1 MSETLDKR
9 LHPVR
14 PDLAAR
20 SYEGRV
26 DAARFVEGTKKRV
39 ACALAP
45 IRPEPRPDKSIDTE
59 ALFGEVF
66 TVYEETAEGWAWG
79 QLETDGYV
87 GFMASD
93 ALIADAPVPTH
104 RLAALRSYRYPYAEL
119 KSPPLELLSM
129 GSLVAVAGYET
140 TRGLDYALLADGSA
154 IVAKHL
160 VPLDHSVDDWVSVA
174 ESLAGTPYL
183 WGGRSSLG
191 LDCSAIVQ
199 LAAQAGGM
207 AIMRDTY
214 MQAETAGEALDI
226 SSGLPDLKRGD
237 LVFWKGHIGIMR
249 DAGTLLHANG
259 FTMMVSSE
267 PLESAIARIR
277 EKEGSPVTAVRR
289 LNRP

>member
-20 SYEGRV
+20 SYQGRV
-26 DAARFVEGTKKRV
+26 DAARFVDGTKKRV
-39 ACALAP
+39 TRSIAP
-45 IRPEPRPDKSIDTE
+45 IRPEPRTDRSIDTQ
-59 ALFGEVF
+59 ALFGETF

-87 GFMASD
+87 GFMPSD
-93 ALIADAPVPTH
+93 ALVADSPAPTH
-104 RLAALRSYRYPYAEL
+104 RVAALRSYRYPYAEL
-119 KSPPLELLSM
+119 KSPPLDLLSM

-160 VPLDHSVDDWVSVA
+160 VPLDHRVGDWVSVA
-174 ESLAGTPYL
+174 ESFAGTPYL

-191 LDCSAIVQ
+191 LDCSAILQ
-199 LAAQAGGM
+199 LAAQAGGVK
-207 AIMRDTY
+207 IMRDSY
-214 MQAETAGEALDI
+214 MQEETAGEALDI
-226 SSGLPDLKRGD
+226 SAGLPDLKRGD

-249 DAGTLLHANG
+249 DAETLLHANG

-267 PLESAIARIR
+267 PLAGAIARIR
-277 EKEGSPVTAVRR
+277 EKDGTPVTAVRR
-289 LNRP
+289 IRHS